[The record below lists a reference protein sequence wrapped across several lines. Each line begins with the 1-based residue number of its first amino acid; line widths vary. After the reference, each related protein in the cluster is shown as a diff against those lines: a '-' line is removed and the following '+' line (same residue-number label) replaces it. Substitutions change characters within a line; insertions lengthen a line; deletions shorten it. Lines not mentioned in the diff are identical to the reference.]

1 MSWLAADRVASTAV
15 LVNINPHDPAE
26 QSTVETLR
34 VELSVAAVAFI
45 PRRDI
50 QKPVI
55 TEKHSAT
62 DVPLLAVVLIDQNL
76 LCIERNL
83 SVDNRE
89 ARYPVVSVNSG
100 VS

>member
-1 MSWLAADRVASTAV
+1 MSWLASDRVTSTAV
-15 LVNINPHDPAE
+15 LVNINAQDPAE
-26 QSTVETLR
+26 QSTVQTLR
-34 VELSVAAVAFI
+34 VKLSVAAVPFI
-45 PRRDI
+45 PCRDI

-55 TEKHSAT
+55 TEKHIAA
-62 DVPLLAVVLIDQNL
+62 DMPLLAVILIDQNL